1 MAVVIYFV
9 LGIEFVLNVKRD
21 KRVRPIP
28 DETYV
33 PLTVSGGS
41 SSQSK
46 PVSSEE
52 LNGISKGQG
61 YAKMSKNIRLMLL
74 GLGISTVLIIVRS
87 VYRTIEVCIITLHHS
102 LHL

>member
-1 MAVVIYFV
+1 MVIYFA

-21 KRVRPIP
+21 KRVRPIL

-46 PVSSEE
+46 PMSSVE
-52 LNGISKGQG
+52 LNAISKGQG
-61 YAKMSKNIRLMLL
+61 YAKMSKNICLMLL
-74 GLGISTVLIIVRS
+74 GLGISTVLVIVRS
-87 VYRTIEVCIITLHHS
+87 VYRTIEVRIITLLHS
-102 LHL
+102 IHL